1 MLGKTLCATLAVLWP
16 FGSSTSVLTPLI
28 TPPGTPGLLDW
39 LRPQDPAL
47 LLRFAVSS
55 LVVGLSLY
63 LSIGG
68 FLYRRYYLQRRDQ
81 PAAWKC
87 QPRRWPT
94 ARMRS
99 YDLRL
104 GLFNLTIGSLLS
116 GSCAYL
122 AVRGHTAVAFSV
134 SEHGP
139 ALTALYALIYFFGV
153 DFFLYAAHRM
163 YHRPRLFRAIHR
175 FHHRNTTPTP
185 FTAYSMHPV
194 EFLTFEAVALVPMFF
209 LPVHAL
215 VVIATL
221 VYSNYVALLQHSGV
235 RLSSVLPWQPATR
248 FHDDHHLCFHVN
260 YGQNLMLWDR
270 LFGTLR
276 RHGRRYGVEVFG
288 GRGAALAGAVRSA
301 GGDGADA
308 GYFDYRRDPGPS
320 EPLESGGPLEL
331 SRPTGVSVPARRPE
345 PELFPEDETTL
356 KIEEDHVA

>member
-1 MLGKTLCATLAVLWP
+1 MLAKTLCAALAVLWP
-16 FGSSTSVLTPLI
+16 GSSSPLV
-28 TPPGTPGLLDW
+28 PSGPALLDW
-39 LRPQDPAL
+39 LQPAEPAL
-47 LLRFAVSS
+47 LLRFAASS
-55 LVVGLSLY
+55 LVAGLGLY
-63 LSIGG
+63 LAIGG
-68 FLYRRYYLQRRDQ
+68 FLYGRYYLRRRGQ
-81 PAAWKC
+81 AADWKC

-94 ARMRS
+94 ERMRS

-104 GLFNLTIGSLLS
+104 GLFNLTLGSLLS
-116 GSCAYL
+116 GGFAYL

-139 ALTALYALIYFFGV
+139 ALTTLIALVYFFGV
-153 DFFLYAAHRM
+153 DLGLYAAHRL

-194 EFLTFEAVALVPMFF
+194 EFLTFEAVALVPLFV
-209 LPVHAL
+209 LPVHAAF
-215 VVIATL
+215 VIATL

-276 RHGRRYGVEVFG
+276 RHGRRYGAEVFG
-288 GRGAALAGAVRSA
+288 GRGAALSASAAHGAA
-301 GGDGADA
+301 LPDT
-308 GYFDYRRDPGPS
+308 GYFDYRTDPGPS
-320 EPLESGGPLEL
+320 EPLDAATSSAAARGG
-331 SRPTGVSVPARRPE
+331 ARRPD
-345 PELFPEDETTL
+345 PELDPEHDITL

>member
-16 FGSSTSVLTPLI
+16 LGSSTSGLTLPLW
-28 TPPGTPGLLDW
+28 LDW

-47 LLRFAVSS
+47 LLRFATSS

-68 FLYRRYYLQRRDQ
+68 FLYRRYYLQRRAQ
-81 PAAWKC
+81 PEAWKC

-94 ARMRS
+94 ERMRS

-139 ALTALYALIYFFGV
+139 LPTVLYALVYFFGV

-194 EFLTFEAVALVPMFF
+194 EFLTFEAVALVPLFF
-209 LPVHAL
+209 LPVHAA

-288 GRGAALAGAVRSA
+288 GRGAALAGAGR
-301 GGDGADA
+301 DTD
-308 GYFDYRRDPGPS
+308 YFDYRRDPGPS
-320 EPLESGGPLEL
+320 EPSDPPPVSLAP
-331 SRPTGVSVPARRPE
+331 SVPARRPE
-345 PELFPEDETTL
+345 PELFPDETTL